1 MVPRNWSHCSKL
13 ILKPWRGV
21 SANFMELFAL
31 KSFGNKSI
39 LEPWRGV
46 IADFWSFLHP
56 EMQKAADLA
65 DISVL
70 FFLSWC

>member
-46 IADFWSFLHP
+46 MEKIQETAEL
-56 EMQKAADLA
+56 
-65 DISVL
+65 SV
-70 FFLSWC
+70 STPSVK